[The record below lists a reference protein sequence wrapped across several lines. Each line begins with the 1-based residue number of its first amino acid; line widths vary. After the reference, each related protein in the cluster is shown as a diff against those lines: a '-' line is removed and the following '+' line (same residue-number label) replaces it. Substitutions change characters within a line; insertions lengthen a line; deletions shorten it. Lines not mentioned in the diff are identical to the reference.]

1 MFKELEIEMEIL
13 KGEKEYLNES
23 LEETIQKRKDE
34 IYNIEKITSIEET
47 YYMQANILDGL
58 ERDYL
63 ELKTSLQVIED
74 QNSDLMAI
82 KDVEDRSYE
91 QKNQQISNSKSMY
104 KELEREFKQLKVE
117 TMKAQM
123 KKQEYME

>member
-1 MFKELEIEMEIL
+1 
-13 KGEKEYLNES
+13 
-23 LEETIQKRKDE
+23 
-34 IYNIEKITSIEET
+34 
-47 YYMQANILDGL
+47 MQANILDGL

-74 QNSDLMAI
+74 QNNDLMAI

-91 QKNQQISNSKSMY
+91 QKNQQIANSKSMY
-104 KELEREFKQLKVE
+104 KELEREFKQLKIE

-123 KKQEYME
+123 KKQEYMELRRNRDQDRKIA